1 MNWKAWLIVAGV
13 LILVGCLLLSV
24 VMSGIKWNFAKLVTA
39 KYETNRYE
47 FDETFTNISVLT
59 ETADV
64 VLQPA
69 TDGKTSVVCYEQEHA
84 THAVTLKDG
93 TLGIR
98 LLDERK
104 WYEHIGINFQSPKI
118 TLYIPQS
125 RCGDLTVESTTG
137 DVEIAEGFQFDRV
150 VLTLTTGDIRLQKLT
165 AEALDLELTTGDV
178 QLTDTNC
185 KTLNIEGTTGKM
197 VLKNVIAAEKLT
209 LELSTG
215 SIRFDGCDAGEIK
228 AETSTGS
235 ITGSLLTPK
244 IFYAESNTGKVT
256 VPRTTTGGICELT
269 TNTGS
274 IKITLTE

>member
-1 MNWKAWLIVAGV
+1 MNWKNWLIAAAILV
-13 LILVGCLLLSV
+13 LVGCLLLAV
-24 VMSGIKWNFAKLVTA
+24 VMSGIKWNFTKLATTQ
-39 KYETNRYE
+39 YETNRHE
-47 FDETFTNISVLT
+47 FSEAWENLSIYTK
-59 ETADV
+59 TADV
-64 VLQPA
+64 VLKPA
-69 TDGKTSVVCYEQEHA
+69 ADGKTTVVCCEQENAKH
-84 THAVTLKDG
+84 TVTVKDG
-93 TLGIR
+93 TLEIR
-98 LLDERK
+98 LVDERK
-104 WYEHIGINFQSPKI
+104 WYEHIGINFQSPSI

-125 RCGDLTVESTTG
+125 QCGDLTVESSTG

-150 VLTLTTGDIRLQKLT
+150 DLELTTGDIRLQQLT
-165 AEALDLELTTGDV
+165 AEALELELTTGDV
-178 QLTDTNC
+178 QLTDIHC
-185 KTLNIEGTTGKM
+185 KTLNAEGTTGKM
-197 VLKNVIAAEKLT
+197 ALKNVIAAETLT

-269 TNTGS
+269 TTTGS

>member
-1 MNWKAWLIVAGV
+1 MNWKIWLIVAGV
-13 LILVGCLLLSV
+13 LILVGCLLLSC
-24 VMSGIKWNFAKLVTA
+24 VMNSIKWNFTKLATSQ
-39 KYETNRYE
+39 YETNRYE
-47 FDETFTNISVLT
+47 FSEAWENLSIET
-59 ETADV
+59 ETANV
-64 VLQPA
+64 ILKPA
-69 TDGKTSVVCYEQEHA
+69 TDGKTSVVCDEQENA
-84 THAVTLKDG
+84 RHAVTVKDG
-93 TLGIR
+93 TLEIR
-98 LLDERK
+98 LVDQRK
-104 WYEHIGINFQSPKI
+104 WYEHIGLNFHSPKI

-125 RCGDLTVESTTG
+125 RCGNLTVESTTG
-137 DVEIAEGFQFDRV
+137 DVEVAEGFQFDRV
-150 VLTLTTGDIRLQKLT
+150 ALTLTTGDIRLQKLT

-215 SIRFDGCDAGEIK
+215 SIRFDGCDAGEIS
-228 AETSTGS
+228 AQTSTGS